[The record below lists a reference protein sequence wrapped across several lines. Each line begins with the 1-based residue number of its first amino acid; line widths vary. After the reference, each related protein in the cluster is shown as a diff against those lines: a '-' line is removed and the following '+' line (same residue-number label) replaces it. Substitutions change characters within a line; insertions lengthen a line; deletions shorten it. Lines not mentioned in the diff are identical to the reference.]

1 MTAKVKARSAALP
14 RVEDA
19 PEDWAEPPET
29 IADCL
34 ARIRALRE
42 RIDGHVRFMCA
53 VAKMEGTSAEAKH
66 KAAAAFYERL
76 HALERALGR
85 IEEELRLG

>member
-1 MTAKVKARSAALP
+1 MATKVKARSAALP

-29 IADCL
+29 TADCL

-42 RIDGHVRFMCA
+42 QIGGHVRFMRA
-53 VAKMEGTSAEAKH
+53 VAKMEGTSDEAKY

-76 HALERALGR
+76 HTLERALGR